1 VCNTCI
7 YRDQFW
13 LMIIGGPNNRKDFH
27 EQAISGRTS
36 GAFSFLLTPVS
47 RTARNGFTWSRAT

>member
-1 VCNTCI
+1 LQVKHLLQPPVCNTCI

-27 EQAISGRTS
+27 EQA
-36 GAFSFLLTPVS
+36 LTPP
-47 RTARNGFTWSRAT
+47 RLLFGTR